1 MKNPATK
8 SLVPSDSKNPA
19 LTGTGNTT
27 GARKIFDLPFPF
39 SFVRLAEPLA
49 PEFDEEA
56 NAIDGSSA
64 F

>member
-19 LTGTGNTT
+19 FTETGNTT
-27 GARKIFDLPFPF
+27 GVLAFDFPFPF
-39 SFVRLAEPLA
+39 SFVRIAEPLG

-56 NAIDGSSA
+56 NAIDGSSG